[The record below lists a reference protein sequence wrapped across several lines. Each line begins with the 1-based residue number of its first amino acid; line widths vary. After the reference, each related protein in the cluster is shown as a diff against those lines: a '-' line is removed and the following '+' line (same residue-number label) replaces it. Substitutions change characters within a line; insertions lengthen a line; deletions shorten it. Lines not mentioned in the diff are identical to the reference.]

1 MSKMSLLS
9 YRQMAV
15 ARKMLRISGGVV
27 ARKMLRLPGWV
38 VQPALESRTGSISS
52 AQSRTRP
59 ACCSHPG
66 TPGGSCP
73 APPRQTAEFNIPG
86 FNKLFIQDKKVT
98 PSLIPPSIHYIYL
111 SNYMS
116 IYLITYLSI
125 HHSIYPSSVYPFSH
139 LSIHSSIHPAIC
151 LSIYEY
157 IHSSITTL
165 IHISIHLPTY
175 PCIHLFTY

>member
-73 APPRQTAEFNIPG
+73 APPRQTAEFKTPG

-125 HHSIYPSSVYPFSH
+125 HQSIYPSSVYPSSH
-139 LSIHSSIHPAIC
+139 LSIHLWIYSFIYHYTHTYIYPPTHLSMHP
-151 LSIYEY
+151 SIY
-157 IHSSITTL
+157 L
-165 IHISIHLPTY
+165 LA
-175 PCIHLFTY
+175 